1 MFGCPVGGLGGKRRR
16 RPIPPSIL
24 RNGTPWSTIPDTW
37 IPRHPSK
44 CQPEEA
50 TSIEP
55 MHGGLAVES
64 VTQMRNALLTRDA
77 DQHSR
82 FAVFARLL
90 G

>member
-1 MFGCPVGGLGGKRRR
+1 MKNTRKPKCPGRRSLIPGSRGTLLKR
-16 RPIPPSIL
+16 
-24 RNGTPWSTIPDTW
+24 
-37 IPRHPSK
+37 
-44 CQPEEA
+44 QPEEA
-50 TSIEP
+50 SSIEP
-55 MHGGLAVES
+55 MHGGLAVEF

>member
-1 MFGCPVGGLGGKRRR
+1 MTHEEHEEAKM
-16 RPIPPSIL
+16 
-24 RNGTPWSTIPDTW
+24 PWSTIPDTW